1 MQSQFDLERFVQAQ
15 DPVYATVVTELRA
28 GHKRSHW
35 MWFIFPQIAGLGSSA
50 TAVQYAIGSLDEAA
64 AYLAHPLL
72 GKRLRECA
80 ALVLAH
86 AGREIGDIFG
96 SVDARK
102 FHSSMTL
109 FSEVAPDEAV
119 FQDCINEFFDGLS
132 DEATLDRL

>member
-1 MQSQFDLERFVQAQ
+1 MNNQFDLERFVEAQ
-15 DPVYATVVTELRA
+15 EPVYDTVVAELRA

-50 TAVQYAIGSLDEAA
+50 MANKFAIASLDEAA
-64 AYLAHPLL
+64 AYLAHTVL

-86 AGREIGDIFG
+86 AGSEIGDIFG
-96 SVDARK
+96 SPDDRK

>member
-1 MQSQFDLERFVQAQ
+1 MHTQFDLERFVEAQ
-15 DPVYATVVTELRA
+15 NPVYARVVDELRA
-28 GHKRSHW
+28 GRKRSHW
-35 MWFIFPQIAGLGSSA
+35 MWFVFPQVAGLGSSA
-50 TAVQYAIGSLDEAA
+50 MAEKYAIASMDEAA

-72 GKRLRECA
+72 GKRVRECA

-86 AGREIGDIFG
+86 AGQDIAGIFG
-96 SVDARK
+96 NPDERK